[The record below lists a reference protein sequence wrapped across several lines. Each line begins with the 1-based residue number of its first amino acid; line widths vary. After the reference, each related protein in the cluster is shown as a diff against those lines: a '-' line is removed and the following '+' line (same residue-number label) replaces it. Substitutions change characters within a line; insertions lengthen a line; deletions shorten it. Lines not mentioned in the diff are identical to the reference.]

1 VGNDAQRSLLLGMY
15 MGQIKA
21 RIDRAWARPRVAVG
35 GKASESFSCQVEIA
49 QDSNGYVTE
58 VTLVHCNG
66 NAHWQQSLVSGIQSA
81 SPLPAPP
88 DPSLFASQLRLS
100 FDATAF
106 VTGGPEQGFEPEALA
121 MVVTWPTIA
130 VSSATAAPC

>member
-1 VGNDAQRSLLLGMY
+1 
-15 MGQIKA
+15 
-21 RIDRAWARPRVAVG
+21 VAVG
-35 GKASESFSCQVEIA
+35 GKGNESFSCQVGIA
-49 QDSNGYVTE
+49 QDSNGYVME

-121 MVVTWPTIA
+121 MRR
-130 VSSATAAPC
+130 